1 MSHCGAGDC
10 SCECGA
16 GKGCGC
22 IASSDSPEE
31 CRCYCFGDGFS
42 GAGVTLGINALVDVS
57 ISGLPLL
64 EVTKFL
70 NAVHSERVLVPADM
84 LGKLNKRVHLK
95 VKRKRFADVLK
106 RLDLSTSGHAKKKT
120 KRKSAAS

>member
-1 MSHCGAGDC
+1 MFWRWFGGAG
-10 SCECGA
+10 
-16 GKGCGC
+16 
-22 IASSDSPEE
+22 I
-31 CRCYCFGDGFS
+31 
-42 GAGVTLGINALVDVS
+42 TLGINALVDVS

-84 LGKLNKRVHLK
+84 LGKLKKRVHLK

>member
-1 MSHCGAGDC
+1 MSRCGAGEC

-22 IASSDSPEE
+22 IASSNSPEE

-70 NAVHSERVLVPADM
+70 DAVHSERVLVPADM

>member
-1 MSHCGAGDC
+1 MANYGSKTMSRCGAGEC

-42 GAGVTLGINALVDVS
+42 GGGVTLGVNALVDVS

-70 NAVHSERVLVPADM
+70 NAVHTERVLVPAEC
-84 LGKLNKRVHLK
+84 
-95 VKRKRFADVLK
+95 
-106 RLDLSTSGHAKKKT
+106 
-120 KRKSAAS
+120 